1 MSTTNLTSTGLTGRP
16 DLAGGIPGLP
26 AGANVQYQV
35 GYASEDPRVAA
46 YKVGLLEEARNLY
59 NQPLAV
65 PSFEAAGPSAGQIQA
80 ADLARQG
87 IGAYTDYL
95 NQGYASVGQG
105 QGLTQAGARLAGDLD
120 VAPEYREARNA
131 MQAGLDATGQL
142 SKYSTL
148 AGEGL
153 DEVRS
158 GIGGLQYA
166 RGMAP
171 NYMQAGLGSSNT
183 AINQALGIM
192 QGAGGQSDF
201 TREYGILSGAQGT
214 AQQAANEAAQAA
226 RLGPAPTAQYARL
239 GPAPTVE
246 AAQLGPAP
254 TAEAARMGPT
264 AAVQA
269 ERVGQGI
276 GSLQAAQSDFRP
288 NLQTFQM
295 GPAQQVASQQI
306 GIRDLTGA
314 QTSFRP
320 NLQTFQMG
328 PAQQITTQS
337 FGAPGTAESMMSP
350 YMQNVVDIQQR
361 EALRQDAIAKQGR
374 AAQAVRAGAFG
385 GTREGVV
392 EAEAQRNLD
401 TRLGDIQAQG
411 LQQAYQQA
419 QQQFNTEQQARLG
432 AQQANQ
438 AAGLTV
444 GQQNLAAQ
452 LGVQALGEGQ
462 IGLQTALANL
472 SNEQQARV
480 QSEANRLQASGMN
493 QQIALQAA
501 LANQQAGL
509 TVGQQN
515 LAAQLGVQQL
525 GTQTGMQ
532 MALAN
537 LSNEQQA
544 RVQNQANLLQSQGM
558 NQTAALQAALS
569 NQQID
574 YNTGLQNAQM
584 LQQVNLANQALQGQY
599 GIQGAQLQQQANLA
613 NQAMQGQ
620 YGLLDA
626 QLQQQINLANQA
638 MQGQYGIQGAQLGL
652 QAAAQRFQQAGFDAN
667 TAMQMAQL
675 DQTQQQQTLQQAQA
689 IQGIGALRGQQALQ
703 QAQVGQAGT
712 QLYGSLAAQEA
723 QLGGMLP
730 AQIAQ
735 AQAGID
741 AQRAGLYNTL
751 GLGVGNLAAQRAG
764 IDLQRA
770 GSLNQAGAQMAQTGM
785 QQASLGQAAQQMGQA
800 DVNMMM
806 GIGAVE
812 QANEQA
818 QIDAI
823 RSTTMAETMAPYQQ
837 LAFVSDMYRGAPS
850 TQSSLIG
857 TSQPSA
863 SPFQTA
869 AGLGIAGVSAAAGAK
884 KVGLL

>member
-1 MSTTNLTSTGLTGRP
+1 MSTTSLTNTGLTGRP
-16 DLAGGIPGLP
+16 DLTGSIPGLP

-46 YKVGLLEEARNLY
+46 YKIGLLEEARNLY
-59 NQPLAV
+59 NKPLAV

-105 QGLTQAGARLAGDLD
+105 QGLTQAGARLAGELD
-120 VAPEYREARNA
+120 VAPEYREARSA

-148 AGEGL
+148 AGQGL

-192 QGAGGQSDF
+192 QGSGGQSDF

-214 AQQAANEAAQAA
+214 AQQAANEAALAA
-226 RLGPAPTAQYARL
+226 GP
-239 GPAPTVE
+239 
-246 AAQLGPAP
+246 
-254 TAEAARMGPT
+254 
-264 AAVQA
+264 A
-269 ERVGQGI
+269 ERVT
-276 GSLQAAQSDFRP
+276 AE
-288 NLQTFQM
+288 
-295 GPAQQVASQQI
+295 
-306 GIRDLTGA
+306 
-314 QTSFRP
+314 SF
-320 NLQTFQMG
+320 T
-328 PAQQITTQS
+328 
-337 FGAPGTAESMMSP
+337 APGTAEKMMSP

-361 EALRQDAIAKQGR
+361 EALRQDAIARQGR
-374 AAQAVRAGAFG
+374 AAQAVRSGAFG

-419 QQQFNTEQQARLG
+419 QQQFNAEQQAK
-432 AQQANQ
+432 
-438 AAGLTV
+438 
-444 GQQNLAAQ
+444 LAA
-452 LGVQALGEGQ
+452 A
-462 IGLQTALANL
+462 
-472 SNEQQARV
+472 
-480 QSEANRLQASGMN
+480 QS
-493 QQIALQAA
+493 
-501 LANQQAGL
+501 NQQAGL
-509 TVGQQN
+509 AVG
-515 LAAQLGVQQL
+515 
-525 GTQTGMQ
+525 
-532 MALAN
+532 
-537 LSNEQQA
+537 
-544 RVQNQANLLQSQGM
+544 
-558 NQTAALQAALS
+558 
-569 NQQID
+569 
-574 YNTGLQNAQM
+574 
-584 LQQVNLANQALQGQY
+584 
-599 GIQGAQLQQQANLA
+599 
-613 NQAMQGQ
+613 
-620 YGLLDA
+620 
-626 QLQQQINLANQA
+626 
-638 MQGQYGIQGAQLGL
+638 QLGL

-675 DQTQQQQTLQQAQA
+675 DQTQQQQALQQAQA

-741 AQRAGLYNTL
+741 AQRAGLYNTM

-770 GSLNQAGAQMAQTGM
+770 GILGQAGAQMAQTGM

-806 GIGAVE
+806 GIGAME

-823 RSTTMAETMAPYQQ
+823 RATTMAETMAPYQQ

>member
-1 MSTTNLTSTGLTGRP
+1 MSTTNLTNTGLTAP
-16 DLAGGIPGLP
+16 PTLAGGIPGLP

-46 YKVGLLEEARNLY
+46 YKIGLLEEARNLY

-87 IGAYTDYL
+87 IGAYADYL

-105 QGLTQAGARLAGDLD
+105 QGLTQAGARLAGELD
-120 VAPEYREARNA
+120 VAPEYREARSA

-148 AGEGL
+148 AGQGL

-192 QGAGGQSDF
+192 QGSGGPSDF
-201 TREYGILSGAQGT
+201 TREYGILTGAQAT
-214 AQQAANEAAQAA
+214 AKQAADQAALAA
-226 RLGPAPTAQYARL
+226 RLGPAPTAQ
-239 GPAPTVE
+239 
-246 AAQLGPAP
+246 AAQ
-254 TAEAARMGPT
+254 MGPT

-276 GSLQAAQSDFRP
+276 GSMQAAQTGFRP
-288 NLQTFQM
+288 
-295 GPAQQVASQQI
+295 S
-306 GIRDLTGA
+306 
-314 QTSFRP
+314 
-320 NLQTFQMG
+320 LQTFQMG

-361 EALRQDAIAKQGR
+361 EALRQDAIAKQAR
-374 AAQAVRAGAFG
+374 AAQAIRSGAFG

-392 EAEAQRNLD
+392 EAEAQRNLA
-401 TRLGDIQAQG
+401 TQLGDIQAQG

-419 QQQFNTEQQARLG
+419 QQQFNTEQQARLA

-438 AAGLTV
+438 QAGLTV
-444 GQQNLAAQ
+444 GQQNLSAQ

-472 SNEQQARV
+472 SA
-480 QSEANRLQASGMN
+480 
-493 QQIALQAA
+493 
-501 LANQQAGL
+501 
-509 TVGQQN
+509 
-515 LAAQLGVQQL
+515 
-525 GTQTGMQ
+525 
-532 MALAN
+532 
-537 LSNEQQA
+537 EQQA

-569 NQQID
+569 NQQIN
-574 YNTGLQNAQM
+574 YNTALQNAQM
-584 LQQVNLANQALQGQY
+584 QQQV
-599 GIQGAQLQQQANLA
+599 
-613 NQAMQGQ
+613 
-620 YGLLDA
+620 
-626 QLQQQINLANQA
+626 NLANQA

-675 DQTQQQQTLQQAQA
+675 DQTQQQQALQQAQA

-703 QAQVGQAGT
+703 QAQVGQAGA

-741 AQRAGLYNTL
+741 AQRAGLYNTM
-751 GLGVGNLAAQRAG
+751 GLGIGNLAAQRAG
-764 IDLQRA
+764 VDLQRA
-770 GSLNQAGAQMAQTGM
+770 GVLGQAGAQMAQTGM

-800 DVNMMM
+800 DVNTMM
-806 GIGAVE
+806 GIGAME

-818 QIDAI
+818 QLDAM
-823 RSTTMAETMAPYQQ
+823 RATTMAETMAPYQQ

>member
-1 MSTTNLTSTGLTGRP
+1 MSTTG
-16 DLAGGIPGLP
+16 LAGPPSLAGSIPGLP
-26 AGANVQYQV
+26 AGSNVQYQV

-46 YKVGLLEEARNLY
+46 YKIGLLEEARNLY
-59 NQPLAV
+59 NKPLAV
-65 PSFEAAGPSAGQIQA
+65 PSFEVAGPSTGQIQA

-87 IGAYTDYL
+87 IGTYTDYL
-95 NQGYASVGQG
+95 NEGYASLGQG
-105 QGLTQAGARLAGDLD
+105 QGMVQAGARLAGELD
-120 VAPEYREARNA
+120 VAPEYREARSA

-148 AGEGL
+148 AGQGL

-192 QGAGGQSDF
+192 QGSGGQSDF
-201 TREYGILSGAQGT
+201 TREYGILGGAQGT
-214 AQQAANEAAQAA
+214 AQQAANEAALAA
-226 RLGPAPTAQYARL
+226 AGPAEK
-239 GPAPTVE
+239 V
-246 AAQLGPAP
+246 
-254 TAEAARMGPT
+254 TAE
-264 AAVQA
+264 
-269 ERVGQGI
+269 
-276 GSLQAAQSDFRP
+276 
-288 NLQTFQM
+288 
-295 GPAQQVASQQI
+295 
-306 GIRDLTGA
+306 
-314 QTSFRP
+314 SF
-320 NLQTFQMG
+320 T
-328 PAQQITTQS
+328 
-337 FGAPGTAESMMSP
+337 APGTAEKMMSP

-361 EALRQDAIAKQGR
+361 EALRQDAIARQGR
-374 AAQAVRAGAFG
+374 AAQAVRSGAFG

-392 EAEAQRNLD
+392 EAEAQRNLG

-419 QQQFNTEQQARLG
+419 QQQFNAEQQAK
-432 AQQANQ
+432 
-438 AAGLTV
+438 
-444 GQQNLAAQ
+444 LAA
-452 LGVQALGEGQ
+452 A
-462 IGLQTALANL
+462 
-472 SNEQQARV
+472 
-480 QSEANRLQASGMN
+480 QS
-493 QQIALQAA
+493 
-501 LANQQAGL
+501 NQQAGL
-509 TVGQQN
+509 AVG
-515 LAAQLGVQQL
+515 
-525 GTQTGMQ
+525 
-532 MALAN
+532 
-537 LSNEQQA
+537 
-544 RVQNQANLLQSQGM
+544 
-558 NQTAALQAALS
+558 
-569 NQQID
+569 
-574 YNTGLQNAQM
+574 
-584 LQQVNLANQALQGQY
+584 
-599 GIQGAQLQQQANLA
+599 
-613 NQAMQGQ
+613 
-620 YGLLDA
+620 
-626 QLQQQINLANQA
+626 
-638 MQGQYGIQGAQLGL
+638 QLGL

-675 DQTQQQQTLQQAQA
+675 DQTQQQQALQQAQA

-741 AQRAGLYNTL
+741 AQRAGLYNTM

-770 GSLNQAGAQMAQTGM
+770 GILGQAGAQMAQTGM

-806 GIGAVE
+806 GIGAME

-823 RSTTMAETMAPYQQ
+823 RATTMAETMAPYQQ